1 MSGKPGVESGS
12 RASITF
18 NGGKM
23 AVDRH
28 EFHNDLEVYCSAQ
41 EHKGMAL
48 DLIRVYGQ
56 TATLKDVLAQ
66 INYQLDK
73 YEDLLFMHNLQE
85 AKSVAGA
92 VLSSLGDLKETE

>member
-1 MSGKPGVESGS
+1 
-12 RASITF
+12 
-18 NGGKM
+18 M
-23 AVDRH
+23 ATDRD
-28 EFHNDLEVYCSAQ
+28 EFHNDLEIFCSAQ

-48 DLIRVYGQ
+48 DLIRVYGP
-56 TATLKDVLAQ
+56 TATLKDVLAD

-92 VLSSLGDLKETE
+92 VLSSLGDLTETE

>member
-1 MSGKPGVESGS
+1 MESGS

-18 NGGKM
+18 IGGKM

-28 EFHNDLEVYCSAQ
+28 EFHNDLEIFCSAH

-48 DLIRVYGQ
+48 DLIRVYGP

-73 YEDLLFMHNLQE
+73 YEDLLFTHNLQE
-85 AKSVAGA
+85 AKSAAGA
-92 VLSSLGDLKETE
+92 VLSSLSDLKETE

>member
-1 MSGKPGVESGS
+1 
-12 RASITF
+12 
-18 NGGKM
+18 M

-41 EHKGMAL
+41 EHKRMVL
-48 DLIRVYGQ
+48 DLIRVYGS
-56 TATLKDVLAQ
+56 TATLKDVLAS

-73 YEDLLFMHNLQE
+73 YENLLFMHNLQE

-92 VLSSLGDLKETE
+92 VLSSLRDLKETE

>member
-1 MSGKPGVESGS
+1 
-12 RASITF
+12 
-18 NGGKM
+18 M

-92 VLSSLGDLKETE
+92 VLSSRGDLKETE